1 MFQPLCDEI
10 NKERQMEKER
20 IRSLSPLLGMK
31 VRKPVVINRINPA
44 DFFRDIRFG
53 IEIGLNGTTTVGSNC
68 LVLVKVVF
76 LSGHDAKTRGYLI
89 ELVFGEFGLDD
100 QCDRR

>member
-1 MFQPLCDEI
+1 
-10 NKERQMEKER
+10 
-20 IRSLSPLLGMK
+20 MK

-76 LSGHDAKTRGYLI
+76 LSGDAKTRGT
-89 ELVFGEFGLDD
+89 
-100 QCDRR
+100 